1 MASLHALTVRV
12 EALLLVLLVAPLVAQ
27 AAEQCS
33 LNGDLLASGQC
44 RCDPGWYGPRCSA
57 LAVAPSRVLWPQLSD
72 GDPRSMDSSSLSWG
86 GSLLHDTSTGLWHGW
101 FNVGCQ
107 TPTSFMHT
115 YQTGAVHAVATD
127 VAGPYGFADVSVPGE
142 IENAMVVSDGQG
154 GVLIAYLDH
163 TWPNGSAL
171 NLPMLCFGASNG
183 TEVGAS
189 PRPSAAAPYPRPL
202 CATLQPES
210 HVPDPKVEGRRL
222 AIARAPSVDGP
233 WTYHYPKIVKPN
245 WQADK
250 DGDIECGI
258 NPSLAKLPNGTWLLA
273 TRYDKPISN
282 RSHLTLAT
290 APSWQGPYT
299 IVSSGLRWAEGVAT
313 GGSED
318 PVVYKNERGYHM
330 IHHDGPHGRHVWS
343 KDGLLWDGYTEPTRA
358 EDETDA

>member
-1 MASLHALTVRV
+1 MGPSVPA
-12 EALLLVLLVAPLVAQ
+12 ALLLLLPPVALAVA
-27 AAEQCS
+27 QCS
-33 LNGDLLASGQC
+33 LNGALLPSGQC
-44 RCDPGWYGPRCSA
+44 QCDPGWSGPRCSA
-57 LAVAPSRVLWPQLSD
+57 LAVAQSRVLWPQLSD

-86 GSLLHDTSTGLWHGW
+86 GSLLRDHSTGLWHGW
-101 FNVGCQ
+101 FNAGCQ

-115 YQTGAVHAVATD
+115 FQTGAVHAVASD
-127 VAGPYGFADVSVPGE
+127 VAGPYGFVDVSVPGE
-142 IENAMVVSDGQG
+142 LENPMAASDGEG

-171 NLPMLCFGASNG
+171 NLPMPCFGASNG
-183 TEVGAS
+183 TEAGAT
-189 PRPSAAAPYPRPL
+189 PRPSEAAPFPRPL

-210 HVPDPKVEGRRL
+210 HAPDPKIEGRRL
-222 AIARAPSVDGP
+222 AIARAPSMSGP
-233 WTYHYPKIVKPN
+233 WTYHYPKISKPN
-245 WQADK
+245 WQADQ

-273 TRYDKPISN
+273 TRYDHPISN

-290 APSWQGPYT
+290 APSWRGPYT
-299 IVSSGLRWAEGVAT
+299 VVSSGLQWAEGVAT

-343 KDGLLWDGYTEPTRA
+343 KDGLTWDGYTEPTSSK
-358 EDETDA
+358 DQSTDA